1 MRFSRGAPDSVSD
14 EVGVIGFNDASHDA
28 AAPSAL
34 REIPTYDGHPIM
46 GCIFDLVKDPSLV
59 ADTAEA
65 ATEEPPPEAPS
76 SEQPAQEPP
85 PSFTPPPASLEMLVM
100 SLAMQAEM
108 ELAGGDPS
116 QPPNLALAQ
125 HSIDLLGVIKEKT
138 KGNLELSEQ
147 RLLENS
153 LTELRFRYVQ
163 KVQEINQQSKG
174 GAESGD

>member
-1 MRFSRGAPDSVSD
+1 MSEQGDSEIRVNDRRRFTAEGEAKPDVPEEQAPAEETPGA
-14 EVGVIGFNDASHDA
+14 
-28 AAPSAL
+28 
-34 REIPTYDGHPIM
+34 
-46 GCIFDLVKDPSLV
+46 
-59 ADTAEA
+59 AEA
-65 ATEEPPPEAPS
+65 AAEEPQLDAPP

-125 HSIDLLGVIKEKT
+125 HSIDMLGVLKEKT
-138 KGNLELSEQ
+138 QGNLELSEQ

-163 KVQEINQQSKG
+163 KIQEINQQSKG
-174 GAESGD
+174 GAESDG

>member
-1 MRFSRGAPDSVSD
+1 MSEQGEPEIRVNDRRRFTAEGETKPDAP
-14 EVGVIGFNDASHDA
+14 EEQ
-28 AAPSAL
+28 APTA
-34 REIPTYDGHPIM
+34 EA
-46 GCIFDLVKDPSLV
+46 